1 LDIKIALVGNPNTGK
16 STLFNRL
23 TGLNQKI
30 GNFPGITVDKKT
42 GFTKLPDGKEA
53 EVIDLPGTYSLYP
66 KSNDESIVFQVLA
79 DKNNSS
85 HPDVIVLIVDASNLK
100 RNMLL
105 FSQVADLGIP
115 MILAL
120 NMTDLSE
127 KQGIY
132 INIDKL
138 AARIGVQVVQISARN
153 NIGLDKLKQAINNTN
168 KVATQFTE
176 VDVNFLAP
184 EAINTI
190 KKKLNADNDYYALQ
204 VLHQH
209 EQLTYFTAQEQ
220 EEIEEIEISNKFESS
235 KVQAAETIAR
245 YKYLST
251 ILSGVVIDKGTAN
264 KFSFSDKLDSI
275 LTHKIWGFAIFMLIL
290 FVIFNAIFAWSSY
303 PMDWIESGFGWITN
317 FGHEHLPA
325 GMLTDLIL
333 DGVIAGLGGIFVF
346 IPQIAILFAFISIL
360 EDTGYMSR
368 VTFMMDKIMSKVG
381 LNGKSVVP
389 MIGGLACAVPS
400 IMAARNIENWKDRM
414 ITIMVTPL
422 VSCSAR
428 LPVYTLLIKL
438 IIPYKIIFGIFNMQ
452 GLALMVMYLV
462 SFAAAIL
469 VAWVMKIIIKTK
481 EKSYFIMELPIYRM
495 PRWKNVLFTV
505 YEKSKTFVLEAG
517 KVIIAIS
524 IILWVMASFGPGN
537 RFEVIDKK
545 FEPRLT
551 ASIKRTDQLK
561 TYLTASKIIPTD
573 SVYIKKIDSAEKF
586 TKHIE
591 TLISTEKLEN
601 SYVGILGH
609 SIEPIIRPLGYDW
622 KIGIGLITSFAAREA
637 FVGTMATIYSVDGGD
652 KDDDTI
658 KERMAAS
665 VNPKTNLPVY
675 TFATGISLMLF
686 YAFAMQCMSTIAV
699 VYRETKGWKWPII
712 QLAYMTAMAYVAA
725 LLAYQLLK

>member
-1 LDIKIALVGNPNTGK
+1 MDIKVALVGNPNTGK

-42 GFTKLPDGKEA
+42 GFTKLADGQ
-53 EVIDLPGTYSLYP
+53 EVEIIDLPGTYSLYP
-66 KSNDESIVFQVLA
+66 KSKDESIVFQVLA
-79 DKNNSS
+79 DKDNSS
-85 HPDVIVLIVDASNLK
+85 HPDVIILIVDASNLK

-115 MILAL
+115 MVLAL
-120 NMTDLSE
+120 NMTDLSD

-132 INIDKL
+132 IHINKL
-138 AARIGVQVVQISARN
+138 AERLGVQVIPISARN
-153 NIGLDKLKQAINNTN
+153 NVGIDKLKQAVANTN
-168 KVATQFTE
+168 KIATQIGA

-184 EAINTI
+184 EAISEI
-190 KKKLNADNDYYALQ
+190 KKKIKSDNDYYALQ

-209 EQLTYFTAQEQ
+209 EHLTFFTEQEQ
-220 EEIEEIEISNKFESS
+220 GEIEQIEQAHKFESA

-245 YKYLST
+245 YKHLST
-251 ILSGVVIDKGTAN
+251 ILADVVIDKGTAQ
-264 KFSFSDKLDSI
+264 KFSFSDRLDSI
-275 LTHKIWGFAIFMLIL
+275 LTHKVWGFAIFLLIL

-303 PMDWIESGFGWITN
+303 PMEWIERGFGWITSM
-317 FGHEHLPA
+317 GHEHLPA
-325 GMLTDLIL
+325 GMLTDLLL
-333 DGVIAGLGGIFVF
+333 DGVVAGLGGIFVF

-422 VSCSAR
+422 ISCSAR
-428 LPVYTLLIKL
+428 LPVYILLISI
-438 IIPYKIIFGIFNMQ
+438 IIPSKTILGIISLQ

-462 SFAAAIL
+462 SFVAAIV

-495 PRWKNVLFTV
+495 PRWKNVLFTM
-505 YEKSKTFVLEAG
+505 YEKSKTFVFEAG

-524 IILWVMASFGPGN
+524 IILWVLASFGPGN
-537 RFEVIDKK
+537 RFDNIDQKY
-545 FEPRLT
+545 
-551 ASIKRTDQLK
+551 ASALADTTKNTDHIK
-561 TYLTASKIIPTD
+561 
-573 SVYIKKIDSAEKF
+573 
-586 TKHIE
+586 
-591 TLISTEKLEN
+591 TLVATEKLEN

-609 SIEPIIRPLGYDW
+609 FIEPAIRPLGYDW

-652 KDDDTI
+652 EDSVTI
-658 KERMAAS
+658 RQRMEAS
-665 VNPKTNLPVY
+665 VNSKTGLPVY

-686 YAFAMQCMSTIAV
+686 YAFAMQCMSTVAI
-699 VYRETKGWKWPII
+699 VYRETKGWKWPVI

-725 LLAYQLLK
+725 LIAYQFLK